1 MAAVIGRGW
10 PDLARGLSRA
20 GPLKA
25 KHELIKVARL
35 FCLSSCTKLLLVQF
49 AIFVDVESL
58 GEEIVKVR
66 NKPIAINVVGMMGQ
80 IS

>member
-25 KHELIKVARL
+25 KHELIKVAGL
-35 FCLSSCTKLLLVQF
+35 FCLSGCTKLLLVQF
-49 AIFVDVESL
+49 AIFVNIESL
-58 GEEIVKVR
+58 SEEVVKVR
-66 NKPIAINVVGMMGQ
+66 NKPITINIV
-80 IS
+80 